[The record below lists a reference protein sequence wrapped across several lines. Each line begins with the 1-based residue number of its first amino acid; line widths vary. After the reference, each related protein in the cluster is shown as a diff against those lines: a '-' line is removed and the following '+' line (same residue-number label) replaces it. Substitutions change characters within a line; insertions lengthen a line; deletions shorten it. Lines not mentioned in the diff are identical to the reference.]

1 MKTNNQLLFEDL
13 DETHYTTTK
22 TAEKEFPIFK
32 NDFKNVLGYD
42 AETDGSAALQKGH
55 QREALK
61 NELPMTIVLKDNGHA
76 VILLS
81 EVGNGKHPDA
91 LVDGILS
98 EFKQVQ
104 KLTIRALK
112 EDFYEARKKGAKK
125 IVLEIK
131 VDAERTFLFD
141 LLRRIAHNSMVNE
154 LQDVFLI
161 FNNTLEKLT
170 LKDLK

>member
-1 MKTNNQLLFEDL
+1 MKTNNQLLFENL
-13 DETHYTTTK
+13 DKKHYVTTE

-32 NDFKNVLGYD
+32 NDFKNDFKNVLGYD
-42 AETDGSAALQKGH
+42 ADTDGSVALQKGH
-55 QREALK
+55 QREALR

-104 KLTIRALK
+104 
-112 EDFYEARKKGAKK
+112 
-125 IVLEIK
+125 
-131 VDAERTFLFD
+131 
-141 LLRRIAHNSMVNE
+141 N
-154 LQDVFLI
+154 
-161 FNNTLEKLT
+161 
-170 LKDLK
+170 